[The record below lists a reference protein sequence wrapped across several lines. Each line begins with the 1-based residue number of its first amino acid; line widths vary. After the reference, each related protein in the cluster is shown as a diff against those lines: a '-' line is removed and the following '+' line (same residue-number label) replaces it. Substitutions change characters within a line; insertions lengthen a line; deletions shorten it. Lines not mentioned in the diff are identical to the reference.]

1 VKALLVAS
9 AVLLSITLCGCKEKP
24 TTEELLAGYEYTLNQ
39 IADYY
44 TESTQEAEAQ
54 ASRGEISDEELAMQY
69 QQITLDW
76 AGTIAEVDKVK
87 EYRGLWPLIFSSDKP
102 PALPQS
108 PASPDLLQ
116 WASYVSQVEEYV
128 IMHYQLVD
136 SAWKK
141 LGYS

>member
-1 VKALLVAS
+1 MKALLVAS
-9 AVLLSITLCGCKEKP
+9 AVLLSITFCGCKEKP
-24 TTEELLAGYEYTLNQ
+24 TTEELLAGYEYTLDQ
-39 IADYY
+39 IADYA

-54 ASRGEISDEELAMQY
+54 VSRGEISDEELAVQY
-69 QQITLDW
+69 QQITLIW
-76 AGTIAEVDKVK
+76 AGAIAEVDQAK
-87 EYRGLWPLIFSSDKP
+87 EYQELWPLIFGSDKP

-116 WASYVSQVEEYV
+116 WTSYLAQVEEYV

-136 SAWKK
+136 SAWRK

>member
-1 VKALLVAS
+1 MKALLVAS
-9 AVLLSITLCGCKEKP
+9 AVLLSIALCGCEEKP
-24 TTEELLAGYEYTLNQ
+24 TTEELLAGYEYTLDQ
-39 IADYY
+39 IADYA

-54 ASRGEISDEELAMQY
+54 VSRGEISDEELAVQY
-69 QQITLDW
+69 QQITLIW
-76 AGTIAEVDKVK
+76 AGAIAEVDQAK
-87 EYRGLWPLIFSSDKP
+87 EYRELWPLIFGSDKP

-116 WASYVSQVEEYV
+116 WTSYLAQIEEYV

-136 SAWKK
+136 SAWRK

>member
-1 VKALLVAS
+1 MKALLVAS
-9 AVLLSITLCGCKEKP
+9 AVLLSITFCGCKEKP
-24 TTEELLAGYEYTLNQ
+24 TTEELLAGYEYTLDQ
-39 IADYY
+39 IADYA

-54 ASRGEISDEELAMQY
+54 VSRGKISDEELAVQY
-69 QQITLDW
+69 QQITLIW
-76 AGTIAEVDKVK
+76 AGAIAEVDQAK
-87 EYRGLWPLIFSSDKP
+87 EYRELWPLIFGSDKP

-116 WASYVSQVEEYV
+116 WTSYLAQIEEYV

-136 SAWKK
+136 SAWRK

>member
-9 AVLLSITLCGCKEKP
+9 VVLLSLTLCGCKEKP

-39 IADYY
+39 IADYAA
-44 TESTQEAEAQ
+44 ESSQEAKAQ
-54 ASRGEISDEELAMQY
+54 ASRGEMSDEELALQY
-69 QQITLDW
+69 QQITIIW
-76 AGTIAEVDKVK
+76 AGTLAEVNQEKQ
-87 EYRGLWPLIFSSDKP
+87 YRELWPLIFGSNEP

-108 PASPDLLQ
+108 PSNPDLLQ
-116 WASYVSQVEEYV
+116 WASYITQVEEYV

-136 SAWKK
+136 AAWRK